1 MSMRNVPVCE
11 HRLTS
16 AICASLPQV
25 RADRMTGEIRT
36 DRATGQPQYEVYV
49 LVTVLDER
57 EPSVIN
63 VRVAGEPMG
72 LEIGKPVQLYDLFER
87 KWEMDG
93 GRSGVTYSVSAIAAA
108 ESTQPVSTAAATSA
122 ESSAPGRG
130 GGKAAAS

>member
-25 RADRMTGEIRT
+25 RADRLTGEIRT
-36 DRATGQPQYEVYV
+36 DRATGQPQYEVFV
-49 LVTVLDER
+49 LVTVVDER

-63 VRVAGEPMG
+63 VRVAGEPVG
-72 LEIGKPVQLYDLFER
+72 LEVGKPVRLFDLFER

-93 GRSGVTYSVSAIAAA
+93 GRSGVSYSASAITAADAARSPVAAGSVS
-108 ESTQPVSTAAATSA
+108 EPSTPA
-122 ESSAPGRG
+122 RN
-130 GGKAAAS
+130 GGKAAGS

>member
-93 GRSGVTYSVSAIAAA
+93 GRSGVTYSVSAITAVEPTRPVTVAAA
-108 ESTQPVSTAAATSA
+108 ASP

-130 GGKAAAS
+130 GGKAVAS

>member
-25 RADRMTGEIRT
+25 RVDRMTGEIRT

-63 VRVAGEPMG
+63 VRVAGEPVG

-93 GRSGVTYSVSAIAAA
+93 GRSGVTYSVSAITAA
-108 ESTQPVSTAAATSA
+108 ESVRPVTTAAAASA

>member
-1 MSMRNVPVCE
+1 MSMRNVPICE

-36 DRATGQPQYEVYV
+36 DRATGQPQYEVFV
-49 LVTVLDER
+49 LVTVVDER

-63 VRVAGEPMG
+63 VRVAGEPVG

-93 GRSGVTYSVSAIAAA
+93 GRSGVNYTVSAITAADPARSPAAA
-108 ESTQPVSTAAATSA
+108 AVTSP
-122 ESSAPGRG
+122 ESSAAGRG